1 MSIGKN
7 IVAFKNWYMSYAER
21 YGFLRHEFE
30 LIHRSGIKLRLR
42 PNTDDLKIVKSN
54 LVTRHYVRDFVP
66 ITEGSVVIDV
76 GAHIG
81 SFAVMAAGIAS
92 KVLAFEPEPGNF
104 QMLKKN
110 VELNN
115 LKNVSIFEM
124 AVSGSSGYQEIYIS
138 DDASTG
144 SHSLYTEQAIGSLRR
159 RVETI
164 SLEDIIEKE
173 SLRIVDFLKLDCEGA
188 EHEIVENMS
197 SDTASKIMGIAM
209 ETHDLDQKSPLDLYR
224 RLGELGFEVRMEDQG
239 GYIYG
244 RRKKNN
250 F

>member
-1 MSIGKN
+1 M
-7 IVAFKNWYMSYAER
+7 FYAER

-54 LVTRHYVRDFVP
+54 LVTKHYVRDFVP
-66 ITEGSVVIDV
+66 ITRGSVVIDV

-92 KVLAFEPEPGNF
+92 KVLAFEPEQSNY

-110 VELNN
+110 VELND
-115 LKNVSIFEM
+115 LKNVSIFAM
-124 AVSGSSGYQEIYIS
+124 AVSGSSGYQDIYIS

-144 SHSLYTEQAIGSLRR
+144 GHSLYREDAIGALRR

-164 SLEDIIEKE
+164 SIEDIIEKE
-173 SLRIVDFLKLDCEGA
+173 GLRIVDFVKLDCEGA

-197 SDTASKIMGIAM
+197 LGTAAKIMGIAM
-209 ETHDLDQKSPLDLYR
+209 ETHGLSQRSPLNICR
-224 RLGELGFEVRMEDQG
+224 RLEALGFEVRMEEEG
-239 GYIYG
+239 GYIYAR
-244 RRKKNN
+244 RRKNN
-250 F
+250 S